1 MKAKLGQLTKVLNKS
16 RKGNENTT
24 YNAMWATDAG
34 KPFPMLLT
42 DRELYT
48 IRERAEDHKED
59 MPALDIPI
67 PKRPSFFGRFF
78 RHSRR

>member
-1 MKAKLGQLTKVLNKS
+1 
-16 RKGNENTT
+16 
-24 YNAMWATDAG
+24 MWATEAG

-67 PKRPSFFGRFF
+67 PKKPSFFGRFF